1 MLTWWEHSFPVC
13 PIPSLK
19 ESFSFNINYNVCM
32 DVQSLLWVFPS
43 IYNFL
48 KVWVSILTNTIFPGD
63 SDGKESV
70 FNVKDVGSAPGL
82 GRSSEG
88 AQGNPL
94 QYSCL
99 ENPHGQRS
107 QVGYSPQGRKELDTT
122 ERLSTSTFLAV
133 ARGLSSGS
141 AGLSSCGGRAQLPGG
156 M

>member
-1 MLTWWEHSFPVC
+1 MDRGAWQATVYGATKSWTRLSDFT
-13 PIPSLK
+13 
-19 ESFSFNINYNVCM
+19 FS
-32 DVQSLLWVFPS
+32 
-43 IYNFL
+43 
-48 KVWVSILTNTIFPGD
+48 VSIVYFG
-63 SDGKESV
+63 
-70 FNVKDVGSAPGL
+70 
-82 GRSSEG
+82 EG
-88 AQGNPL
+88 NGNPL
-94 QYSCL
+94 QCSCL